1 MLSFLKRER
10 SKKLENQLNT
20 LQKEGPAAWAD
31 LPEDGLFTPAGFHA
45 EQAEATACSNYS
57 YWGSTFRAFF
67 KNKAAVALL
76 IALVAVVAI
85 ALGLWVALKPQ
96 AAQGE
101 KTITV
106 NVVFADGTQNSHTI
120 STSEEY
126 LRGALEQ
133 AALIAGEEGE
143 YGLFVKTVDGVTAND
158 ANQEWW
164 CFTKG
169 GETLETGVDSTPI
182 ADGDTFEITLTQGY

>member
-1 MLSFLKRER
+1 M
-10 SKKLENQLNT
+10 ENQKNARSGSRKILWGVIA
-20 LQKEGPAAWAD
+20 LIAA
-31 LPEDGLFTPAGFHA
+31 
-45 EQAEATACSNYS
+45 
-57 YWGSTFRAFF
+57 
-67 KNKAAVALL
+67 AAVLL
-76 IALVAVVAI
+76 GIYFAFAPKGSA
-85 ALGLWVALKPQ
+85 
-96 AAQGE
+96 GE

-106 NVVFADGTQNSHTI
+106 DVVMLDGSETTTTI
-120 STSEEY
+120 TTGEEY